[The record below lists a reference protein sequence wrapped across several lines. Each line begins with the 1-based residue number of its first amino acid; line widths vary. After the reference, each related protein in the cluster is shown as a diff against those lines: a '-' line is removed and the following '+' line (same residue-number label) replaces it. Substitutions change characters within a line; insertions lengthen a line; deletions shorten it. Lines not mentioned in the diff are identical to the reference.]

1 MAPPRPQTIPVF
13 LLVRTAYQL
22 LWQQRDDALRLG
34 FVPTLICFGG
44 LLYSEDLVLAM
55 SEQMQAG
62 MEEQMLAAHAFPLIV
77 TGLVS
82 LLAVLLLLA
91 NWLRFTL
98 LGPMAAVG
106 LGLGIGRPHVAF
118 ALAMAVLG
126 FAAGIAISVICMPL
140 VLLPATLA
148 NIGSV
153 IVFIVIMVALARLMP
168 FPVGQAIGQPISL
181 QQAWQ
186 ASRGNGIALLTAL
199 ILVQMPLWILY
210 ILLNDLLVAVGFAS
224 VAPLAMLFIASVFQS
239 AAAIL
244 HAIVLATVFRQ
255 LVGIRV

>member
-1 MAPPRPQTIPVF
+1 
-13 LLVRTAYQL
+13 
-22 LWQQRDDALRLG
+22 
-34 FVPTLICFGG
+34 
-44 LLYSEDLVLAM
+44 
-55 SEQMQAG
+55 
-62 MEEQMLAAHAFPLIV
+62 
-77 TGLVS
+77 
-82 LLAVLLLLA
+82 
-91 NWLRFTL
+91 
-98 LGPMAAVG
+98 
-106 LGLGIGRPHVAF
+106 
-118 ALAMAVLG
+118 
-126 FAAGIAISVICMPL
+126 MPL

-210 ILLNDLLVAVGFAS
+210 ILLNDLLVAVGFAA